1 MEIPTDYDTA
11 MAALDEDL
19 ARQAQLLNPE
29 YQNNLYM
36 IESAL
41 RDAGAIPRATDAYP
55 NVYDEQL
62 LQLIDAVTME

>member
-1 MEIPTDYDTA
+1 MEMPTDYDTA

-19 ARQAQLLNPE
+19 ARQEQLLNPE

-41 RDAGAIPRATDAYP
+41 QDAGAIPRATDAYP
-55 NVYDEQL
+55 DVYDEQL